1 MIQRGIRPTGQG
13 SKTTTTEKTKVSV
26 WVGSGWRCCAESAG
40 ETVFDPVTHSA
51 DKCVRA
57 GVKVWRYDVRSRSD
71 THTHTDCTHSG
82 VFVLDASHPVTF
94 LEDATWRHFIGS
106 VCSQC
111 SQSKTTQWHNKPRGV
126 DGRHRRS
133 LSSSLVRSWC
143 LLPARWCHWGSSTW
157 THLNLR
163 TLKISLRLVYIQSYS
178 SATCFF
184 SISSLNITSC

>member
-82 VFVLDASHPVTF
+82 VFVLSALDASHPVTF
-94 LEDATWRHFIGS
+94 LEDATWRHFILNKD
-106 VCSQC
+106 QC
-111 SQSKTTQWHNKPRGV
+111 V
-126 DGRHRRS
+126 I
-133 LSSSLVRSWC
+133 LVSTSC
-143 LLPARWCHWGSSTW
+143 PWCHWGSLRI
-157 THLNLR
+157 LNMNSPEFEN
-163 TLKISLRLVYIQSYS
+163 LKNIAATSLHPEL
-178 SATCFF
+178 
-184 SISSLNITSC
+184 